1 MTIRVEVKT
10 ANQNCQTSEKK
21 KKKKNEE
28 WECYGNIQDET
39 PTADTD
45 SSYSL
50 GAETADQSCDLNVQ
64 IRKKYFNPH

>member
-10 ANQNCQTSEKK
+10 ADQNCQTSE

-28 WECYGNIQDET
+28 WECYGNIPDET
-39 PTADTD
+39 PTAHTD

-50 GAETADQSCDLNVQ
+50 GAERADQSCDLNVQ